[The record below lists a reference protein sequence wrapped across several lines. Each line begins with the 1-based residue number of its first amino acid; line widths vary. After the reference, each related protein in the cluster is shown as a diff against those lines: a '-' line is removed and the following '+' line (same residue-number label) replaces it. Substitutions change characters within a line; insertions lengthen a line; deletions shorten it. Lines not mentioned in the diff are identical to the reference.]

1 MGGLSK
7 GAGRERVVL
16 SGGALRIDEVVAV
29 ARGRVPVE
37 LGDEGR
43 KRMARAREVVERAV
57 TEGRRV
63 YGVSTGFG
71 LLANTPVAPSD
82 LRELQRRIVLSH
94 ATGSGDPL
102 DAELVRAMLLLRART
117 LTQGS
122 SGVRPVVVEALLALL
137 EAGVTAVIPEHGS
150 VGASGDLA
158 QLAHIALPL
167 IGEGEVEV
175 DGARVPAA
183 EGLRR
188 AGLEPLA
195 LSYKE
200 GLSLVNGTEG
210 MLALACLAVTDAE
223 ALATAA
229 DVTCAMSIE
238 GLLGTDRPFQRRLH
252 ELRPHPG
259 QLDSAANLR
268 ELLAGSPIL
277 ASHRH
282 SDHAIQDAYS
292 LRCAPQVH
300 GACRDVTAF
309 ARQVVER
316 ELGSVTDNP
325 VVFADSG
332 EVVSVGNFHGEPL
345 AFVLDFLAI
354 ALAELAD
361 VSERRVDR
369 LLDPALNHDLPPFLT
384 EDPGLTSG
392 NQEDHVSMGW
402 TAGLKLRRVLANVR
416 RTIAIEALCAAQAV
430 DMRSPLRPGRAVAAV
445 MERLRRDVPRLE
457 HDRYLAPDMAAVER
471 LVANGELVAAAE
483 SVVGTLA

>member
-37 LGDEGR
+37 LGAEGR

-158 QLAHIALPL
+158 QLAHLALPL

-183 EGLRR
+183 EGL
-188 AGLEPLA
+188 
-195 LSYKE
+195 
-200 GLSLVNGTEG
+200 
-210 MLALACLAVTDAE
+210 LALACLAVTDAE

-268 ELLAGSPIL
+268 ELLAG
-277 ASHRH
+277 
-282 SDHAIQDAYS
+282 
-292 LRCAPQVH
+292 
-300 GACRDVTAF
+300 
-309 ARQVVER
+309 
-316 ELGSVTDNP
+316 
-325 VVFADSG
+325 
-332 EVVSVGNFHGEPL
+332 
-345 AFVLDFLAI
+345 
-354 ALAELAD
+354 
-361 VSERRVDR
+361 
-369 LLDPALNHDLPPFLT
+369 
-384 EDPGLTSG
+384 
-392 NQEDHVSMGW
+392 
-402 TAGLKLRRVLANVR
+402 
-416 RTIAIEALCAAQAV
+416 
-430 DMRSPLRPGRAVAAV
+430 
-445 MERLRRDVPRLE
+445 
-457 HDRYLAPDMAAVER
+457 
-471 LVANGELVAAAE
+471 
-483 SVVGTLA
+483 